1 MFSAVIMACRL
12 YATGEL
18 ISKISK
24 ELEPSCGHA
33 GCMATN
39 RSSIAAAA
47 LVLTFSLSAQ
57 KAGSGLPGP
66 GSETIYSIAHVKRG
80 METQYAE
87 LSARS
92 WAIYRKLDLVLP
104 APHIVIRGADSG
116 NPPYFVEIF
125 AWKNAEIPDHAPA
138 EVRAVWQELEN
149 ACESR
154 NGRPGIDF
162 TEVTAV
168 AVN

>member
-1 MFSAVIMACRL
+1 MATKTSLMASAAL
-12 YATGEL
+12 ALTLSLFAQKKAGEL
-18 ISKISK
+18 
-24 ELEPSCGHA
+24 PA
-33 GCMATN
+33 
-39 RSSIAAAA
+39 
-47 LVLTFSLSAQ
+47 
-57 KAGSGLPGP
+57 PGT
-66 GSETIYSIAHVKRG
+66 ETIYSIAHVKRG

-87 LSARS
+87 LSAKT

-104 APHIVIRGADSG
+104 APHVVVRAVDSQ
-116 NPPYFVEIF
+116 NLPYFVEIF
-125 AWKNAEIPDHAPA
+125 TWKSAEIPDHAPA

-149 ACESR
+149 TCEKR